1 MKLKFDVVG
10 KHQPDPYIFED
21 NGKLYLY
28 VTAHD
33 GVEAY
38 SATTISEITG

>member
-21 NGKLYLY
+21 GGRLYLY
-28 VTAHD
+28 VTAPRYLRL
-33 GVEAY
+33 GLLG
-38 SATTISEITG
+38 SK

>member
-10 KHQPDPYIFED
+10 RSQPDPFIFAD
-21 NGKLYLY
+21 GGRFYLY
-28 VTAHD
+28 VTAGA

-38 SATTISEITG
+38 SAEDGRM